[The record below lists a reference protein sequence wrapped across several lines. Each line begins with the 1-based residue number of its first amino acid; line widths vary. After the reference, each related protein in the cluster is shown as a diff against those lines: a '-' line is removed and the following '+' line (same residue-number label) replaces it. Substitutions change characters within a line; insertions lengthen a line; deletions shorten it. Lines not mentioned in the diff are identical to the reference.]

1 MCLSHLPLP
10 LFLVICI
17 IGIIF
22 LLYIAIKRRYVDRKG
37 LVVLYVTIAI
47 GTIISVV
54 IRILKDTTEIYLHYF
69 DNIGYIL
76 IFYVF
81 IILVELLYLSLT
93 HKGDV
98 KTKKIILLGWGFIII
113 PLLLAAII
121 YVLIEYGI

>member
-1 MCLSHLPLP
+1 MGLSHLPLP

-47 GTIISVV
+47 GTIISAV
-54 IRILKDTTEIYLHYF
+54 IRILKDTTDIYLHYF

-81 IILVELLYLSLT
+81 IILAELLYLSLT
-93 HKGDV
+93 HKGDA
-98 KTKKIILLGWGFIII
+98 KTKKIILLGWGFISI
-113 PLLLAAII
+113 PLILAGLI
-121 YVLIEYGI
+121 YVLID